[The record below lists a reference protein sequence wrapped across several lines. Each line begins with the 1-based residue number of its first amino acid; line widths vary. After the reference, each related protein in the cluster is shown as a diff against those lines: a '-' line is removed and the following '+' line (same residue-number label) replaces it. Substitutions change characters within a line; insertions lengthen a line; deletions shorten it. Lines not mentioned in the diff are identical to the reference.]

1 MSLDTENISILLHEK
16 VEPKKGAEKF
26 EEMLLETETVELAY
40 MAVRDR
46 ILFTNKRLIIINV
59 QGLTG
64 KKIDFHTIPYN
75 KINSFAIETSGT
87 FDLDAELKVWVSGL
101 AGVEIKFL
109 KGIDIKEIGKF
120 LTKKII

>member
-1 MSLDTENISILLHEK
+1 MSLDTKNISILLHEK
-16 VEPKKGAEKF
+16 VDPKKGAEKF

-64 KKIDFHTIPYN
+64 KKIDFNTIPYN

>member
-1 MSLDTENISILLHEK
+1 M
-16 VEPKKGAEKF
+16 
-26 EEMLLETETVELAY
+26 
-40 MAVRDR
+40 
-46 ILFTNKRLIIINV
+46 IIINV

-64 KKIDFHTIPYN
+64 KKIVFHTILYN
-75 KINSFAIETSGT
+75 KINSFAIETSRT

-109 KGIDIKEIGKF
+109 KEIDIKEIGKF

>member
-1 MSLDTENISILLHEK
+1 MSLDTKNISILLHEK
-16 VEPKKGAEKF
+16 VDPKKGAEKF

-75 KINSFAIETSGT
+75 KINFFAIETSGT